1 MGNLIG
7 SNIACLFP
15 VLDFAL
21 DHVSKFIIEK
31 LVINIC
37 GFAPTFVTMRSLF
50 VTMRFLANCNF
61 KLLNKPMLASFRRV
75 NDFRRNKAFSVFDI
89 VCNIK

>member
-37 GFAPTFVTMRSLF
+37 GFAPKFVTMRSLF
-50 VTMRFLANCNF
+50 VTMRFLAN
-61 KLLNKPMLASFRRV
+61 
-75 NDFRRNKAFSVFDI
+75 
-89 VCNIK
+89 